1 MEYSTSVQSENFEP
15 AELKLVLSVV
25 QFLHEIH
32 WFITKEANQLHTNQ
46 NWKYWIYGTTLSKLT
61 IKFKVCHDILHPFFR
76 ILDLDSRLG
85 GYGTRVINSLFFK
98 LIWKTK
104 GKRFKLKIDPQPDS
118 SFQPKARGATP
129 YGVRWFSSHPIYEY
143 YFWRYK
149 IYSGKSTMQSRK
161 WLQNYSEDTFR

>member
-25 QFLHEIH
+25 RFLHEIH

-98 LIWKTK
+98 LIWKTLSLILHFNLRL
-104 GKRFKLKIDPQPDS
+104 GGLLHMECDDFHR
-118 SFQPKARGATP
+118 TP
-129 YGVRWFSSHPIYEY
+129 YMNI
-143 YFWRYK
+143 
-149 IYSGKSTMQSRK
+149 I
-161 WLQNYSEDTFR
+161 SEDTKSTRERALCSLENDFRTTQKTRSGKVQGTER